1 VLLGYNDE
9 SKAYRLFD
17 PIAKKIVISRD
28 VMFDEGES
36 WNWGRSE
43 EEVKLDVLD
52 WGDDDYKDDEHD
64 LNDLDEDEEN
74 VEGNQDESTTQTNLH
89 GGSEESSSSSS
100 PSGPRIRRA
109 PSWMQDYESREG
121 LSEEENLQNLVL
133 FTSQEDPT
141 CYEEAA
147 KSEKWRNA
155 MDLEIKLL

>member
-17 PIAKKIVISRD
+17 PIAKKIVISKD

-74 VEGNQDESTTQTNLH
+74 VEGNQDESTT
-89 GGSEESSSSSS
+89 
-100 PSGPRIRRA
+100 
-109 PSWMQDYESREG
+109 
-121 LSEEENLQNLVL
+121 
-133 FTSQEDPT
+133 
-141 CYEEAA
+141 
-147 KSEKWRNA
+147 
-155 MDLEIKLL
+155 